1 MCSLDNTE
9 VCCLVD
15 LEKFKLDSMN
25 FMRTTS
31 VFIRLEGVLQVFCI
45 DIYIYFKQLY
55 TSIYKDVIL
64 WLE

>member
-45 DIYIYFKQLY
+45 DIYIF
-55 TSIYKDVIL
+55 
-64 WLE
+64 